1 MNKNGE
7 CKYQCDKNCD
17 ESKNGTD
24 YFNEYHSD
32 QEDTNK
38 VSVPSDSRERGK
50 NEEQCHKRNDHRNP
64 IESKAPEYIRLVPIP
79 NLLIDEVNINFD
91 MEVKETAAENK
102 RAKEEKIKEEKI
114 KD

>member
-7 CKYQCDKNCD
+7 CKSQCDKNCD

-24 YFNEYHSD
+24 YFNEYLSD

-38 VSVPSDSRERGK
+38 IPVPSDSREHGK
-50 NEEQCHKRNDHRNP
+50 SEEQCHERNDPRNP
-64 IESKAPEYIRLVPIP
+64 IESEAPEYMRLVPIP
-79 NLLIDEVNINFD
+79 NLMIDEVNINFD

-102 RAKEEKIKEEKI
+102 RAKDEKI

>member
-17 ESKNGTD
+17 ESKNDTD
-24 YFNEYHSD
+24 YFNVYHSD

-38 VSVPSDSRERGK
+38 VPVPSDSRGRGK

-64 IESKAPEYIRLVPIP
+64 IESEAPEYIRLVPNP

-102 RAKEEKIKEEKI
+102 RVKEEKIKEEKI